1 MSILSSLLGITK
13 SQPAQVIPASI
24 TEPKI
29 AEEIAPF
36 LKDILGKGQAL
47 YKQRTEEGFVPFEG
61 QTLAD
66 VTAQQK
72 AAQEGIEGLVG
83 TQAPAFEGG

>member
-29 AEEIAPF
+29 AKEIAPF
-36 LKDILGKGQAL
+36 IKDILGKGQAL
-47 YKQRTEEGFVPFEG
+47 YKQRMEEGFVPFEG

-66 VTAQQK
+66 VTAQQR
-72 AAQEGIEGLVG
+72 AAQEGLKD
-83 TQAPAFEGG
+83 